1 MTQPNVNSANRA
13 GLERV
18 LGWQALN
25 YGYAPVG
32 GMGFNRFQFKRNR
45 WENSVRAVPR
55 NDAFTL
61 ETM

>member
-1 MTQPNVNSANRA
+1 MNSANRA

-32 GMGFNRFQFKRNR
+32 GMGFNSGVQRPGWDRGL
-45 WENSVRAVPR
+45 WSVDVCGCALALGR
-55 NDAFTL
+55 
-61 ETM
+61 